1 MRNLLLTFF
10 FLITFSI
17 TSFALDASVSFCAFK
32 GGDQGYVELYLH
44 FVGETIKHRE
54 LADGKL
60 QAGVEVLVV
69 FKQGEKV
76 VKFDKFNLQSPITER
91 RKDFIDLKRYGLENG
106 KYDLVVNIVD
116 LQNGEN
122 KRQFSTPIEIGFT
135 EAALAQSDIQMLASV
150 KKAAPGQSH
159 SLVKNGIEVE
169 PLPFNFYAKKMNE
182 LIFYNEI
189 YNSDQTIGE
198 TFFIS
203 FSIQKASEDET
214 GEVIMTGYKKLEP
227 ASVIP
232 VLQKM
237 DISEVPSGNYLF
249 NVEVRNR
256 NKELLSQ
263 KAVFFQRS
271 NPSFDPAPNPDE
283 ELADKFVSVL
293 TDDELEFGIRAVAPL
308 VPNDAEMLNSIIA
321 EKRTDAMKIYLLSFW
336 SKQNPTEPEVSYRKY
351 TEVAKAVDRQF
362 NSGFGYGFETDR
374 GLVYMK
380 YGRPSDII
388 SVEDEMSAPPY
399 EIWSY
404 NEFPKTNQNN
414 VRFLFYNPSL
424 SPGNYQLLHSTAR
437 TELNNPQWQLEL
449 YRDSNEAPTDGN
461 FIDGTQMNDG
471 FGRRAVE
478 YFNDF

>member
-1 MRNLLLTFF
+1 MRNILLTFF

-17 TSFALDASVSFCAFK
+17 TNFALDASVSFCAFK
-32 GGDQGYVELYLH
+32 GSDQNYVELYLH
-44 FVGETIKHRE
+44 FVGETIKHRDTP
-54 LADGKL
+54 DGKL

-76 VKFDKFNLQSPITER
+76 IKYDKFNLQSPIVEK

-106 KYDLVVNIVD
+106 KYELVVNIVD

-122 KRQFSTPIEIGFT
+122 KRQFSTPIEIGFA
-135 EAALAQSDIQMLASV
+135 EADLEQSDIQILASV
-150 KKAAPGQSH
+150 KKATPGQNS

-169 PLPFNFYAKKMNE
+169 PLPFNFYARNMKE

-189 YNSDQTIGE
+189 YNSDKTIGDA
-198 TFFIS
+198 FFIS
-203 FSIQKASEDET
+203 FSIQKATEDNT
-214 GEVIMTGYKKLEP
+214 GEVVMTGYKKLEP
-227 ASVIP
+227 AAVVP
-232 VLQKM
+232 VLQNM

-249 NVEVRNR
+249 SVEVRNR

-271 NPSFDPAPNPDE
+271 NPSFDPAPDPDEKLAGEFVSLLTDE
-283 ELADKFVSVL
+283 EL
-293 TDDELEFGIRAVAPL
+293 TFGIRAVAPL

-321 EKRTDAMKIYLLSFW
+321 EKRMSAMKIYLLSFW
-336 SKQNPTEPEVSYRKY
+336 SKQNPEDPETSYRKY

-374 GLVYMK
+374 GLIYMK
-380 YGRPSDII
+380 YGRPSDMI

-404 NEFPKTNQNN
+404 NEFPQTNQNN

-437 TELNNPQWQLEL
+437 TELSNPQWQLEL
-449 YRDSNEAPTDGN
+449 YRDSNEAPVDGN
-461 FIDGTQMNDG
+461 FIDGTQMGDG
-471 FGRRAVE
+471 TGRRAVR